1 MKDVVDVFRL
11 MYIALFRPFA
21 RSKAIRSGMGPA
33 SEGNP
38 TGWFH

>member
-1 MKDVVDVFRL
+1 MKKLV
-11 MYIALFRPFA
+11 IAVRSIVIAFFQPFA
-21 RSKAIRSGMGPA
+21 GSKSIRSGMGPA